1 MYKQKINY
9 VIIGLFV
16 TAMLSAGVGSI
27 ALLTGRTGPADHY
40 FIVLDNVA
48 DVKFGTQVRYE
59 GYPVGQV
66 EGITP
71 VVEGAGMEFRVG
83 ITIQPGWRVPSDSIA
98 RIGSSS
104 FLAAKTIDIDSGD
117 SQVAVALGA
126 RIASAPPSDIFATI
140 TATAGEFSELNRK
153 NLTPLLE
160 TLQSLAETVD
170 GGAPRILDELVAFTE
185 SLNESIEPLQ
195 QILAQRNVDAVQNSV
210 LNMEETT
217 SNLAGISRNLTETMV
232 KVDNLAG
239 NLDRLVEDNK
249 GNVDQSLKDIQYTLS
264 AVSATVDSI
273 VHNLEGTTR
282 NMNEFSRL
290 IRQNPGLLLDG
301 TPREAVSPARATL
314 KEDDI
319 KG

>member
-1 MYKQKINY
+1 M
-9 VIIGLFV
+9 
-16 TAMLSAGVGSI
+16 A
-27 ALLTGRTGPADHY
+27 
-40 FIVLDNVA
+40 
-48 DVKFGTQVRYE
+48 
-59 GYPVGQV
+59 
-66 EGITP
+66 
-71 VVEGAGMEFRVG
+71 FRVE
-83 ITIQPGWRVPSDSIA
+83 ITIQPGWRIPSDSIA

-104 FLAAKTIDIDSGD
+104 FLAAKTIDIDSGM
-117 SQVAVALGA
+117 SPVAVALGA

-140 TATAGEFSELNRK
+140 TATAGEISEFNRE

-160 TLQSLAETVD
+160 TLQSLAETVEGD
-170 GGAPRILDELVAFTE
+170 GPRILDELAAFTE
-185 SLNESIEPLQ
+185 SLNESIEPLR
-195 QILAQRNVDAVQNSV
+195 QILN
-210 LNMEETT
+210 LEETT
-217 SNLAGISRNLTETMV
+217 GNLAAISRNLTGTMV

-239 NLDRLVEDNK
+239 NLDALVENNK

-301 TPREAVSPARATL
+301 TPRAAVSPARATL
-314 KEDDI
+314 DEDDN

>member
-9 VIIGLFV
+9 VLIGFFV
-16 TAMLSAGVGSI
+16 TTMLSAGVGAI
-27 ALLTGRTGPADHY
+27 ALLAGRTGPVDRY

-66 EGITP
+66 EDITP

-83 ITIQPGWRVPSDSIA
+83 ISIQPGWRVPSDSVA

-104 FLAAKTIDIDSGD
+104 FLAAKTIDIDRGE
-117 SQVAVALGA
+117 SQVAVANS
-126 RIASAPPSDIFATI
+126 I
-140 TATAGEFSELNRK
+140 LN
-153 NLTPLLE
+153 
-160 TLQSLAETVD
+160 V
-170 GGAPRILDELVAFTE
+170 
-185 SLNESIEPLQ
+185 
-195 QILAQRNVDAVQNSV
+195 
-210 LNMEETT
+210 EETT
-217 SNLAGISRNLTETMV
+217 DNLAAISRDLIKTMV

-239 NLDRLVEDNK
+239 NLDRLLEDNK
-249 GNVDQSLKDIQYTLS
+249 DNVDQSLKDLQYTLS
-264 AVSATVDSI
+264 AVSATVDSV

-282 NMNEFSRL
+282 NMNEFSRM

-301 TPREAVSPARATL
+301 TPRKAVSPARATL
-314 KEDDI
+314 EEGDV

>member
-9 VIIGLFV
+9 VLIGIFV
-16 TAMLSAGVGSI
+16 TAMLSVGVGAI
-27 ALLTGRTGPADHY
+27 ALLTGRTGPADRY
-40 FIVLDNVA
+40 FIVLNNVA

-66 EGITP
+66 EDITP

-83 ITIQPGWRVPSDSIA
+83 ISIQPGWRVPSNSIA

-104 FLAAKTIDIDSGD
+104 FLAAKTIDIESGD
-117 SQVAVALGA
+117 SQVAVAPGA

-140 TATAGEFSELNRK
+140 TATAGEISELSRR

-160 TLQSLAETVD
+160 TLQSLAETVA
-170 GGAPRILDELVAFTE
+170 GAAPRILDELTAVTE

-195 QILAQRNVDAVQNSV
+195 QILAQRNVDAVRSSI

-217 SNLAGISRNLTETMV
+217 GNLAAISRNLTETMV
-232 KVDNLAG
+232 KVDNLTG
-239 NLDRLVEDNK
+239 NLDRLVENNK

-264 AVSATVDSI
+264 AVSATVESI
-273 VHNLEGTTR
+273 VYNLEGTTR

-314 KEDDI
+314 EEEEI
-319 KG
+319 K

>member
-9 VIIGLFV
+9 VLIGFFV
-16 TAMLSAGVGSI
+16 TTMLSAGVGAI
-27 ALLTGRTGPADHY
+27 ALLAGRTGPVDRY

-66 EGITP
+66 EEITP

-83 ITIQPGWRVPSDSIA
+83 ISIQPGWRVPSDSIA

-117 SQVAVALGA
+117 SQVAVALGE

-140 TATAGEFSELNRK
+140 TTIAGEISELNRR

-160 TLQSLAETVD
+160 TLQSLAETVQ

-195 QILAQRNVDAVQNSV
+195 QILAQRNVKAVQSSI
-210 LNMEETT
+210 LNMEEATG
-217 SNLAGISRNLTETMV
+217 NLAAISRNLTRTMV

-239 NLDRLVEDNK
+239 NIDALIENNK
-249 GNVDQSLKDIQYTLS
+249 DNVDQSLKDIQYTVS
-264 AVSATVDSI
+264 AVSATVDSV

-282 NMNEFSRL
+282 NMNEFSRM

-301 TPREAVSPARATL
+301 TPRKAVSPARATL
-314 KEDDI
+314 EEGDVR
-319 KG
+319 G

>member
-1 MYKQKINY
+1 MYKQKKNY
-9 VIIGLFV
+9 VIIGFFV
-16 TAMLSAGVGSI
+16 TAMLSAGVGAI
-27 ALLTGRTGPADHY
+27 ALLAGRTGPADHY

-71 VVEGAGMEFRVG
+71 VVEGAGMEFRVE
-83 ITIQPGWRVPSDSIA
+83 ISLQPGWRVPSDSVA

-104 FLAAKTIDIDSGD
+104 FLAAKTIDIESGD

-140 TATAGEFSELNRK
+140 AATADAFSELNRR
-153 NLTPLLE
+153 NLTPLLD
-160 TLQSLAETVD
+160 TLQSLAETVE
-170 GGAPRILDELVAFTE
+170 GGAPRILNELAAFTE
-185 SLNESIEPLQ
+185 SLNQSLEPLQ
-195 QILAQRNVDAVQNSV
+195 QILAQRNVDAVQSSI

-217 SNLAGISRNLTETMV
+217 GNLAAISRNLTETMV
-232 KVDNLAG
+232 KVDNLTG
-239 NLDRLVEDNK
+239 NLDALVEDNK
-249 GNVDQSLKDIQYTLS
+249 GNVDQSLKDLQYTLS
-264 AVSATVDSI
+264 TVSATVDSI

-301 TPREAVSPARATL
+301 TPRAAVSPARATL
-314 KEDDI
+314 DEDDN

>member
-9 VIIGLFV
+9 VLIGIFV

-27 ALLTGRTGPADHY
+27 ALLAGRTGPADHY

-48 DVKFGTQVRYE
+48 DLKFGTQVRYE

-66 EGITP
+66 EEITP

-83 ITIQPGWRVPSDSIA
+83 ISIQPGWRVPSDSIA

-117 SQVAVALGA
+117 SQVAVALGE

-140 TATAGEFSELNRK
+140 TAIAGEISELNRR

-160 TLQSLAETVD
+160 TLQSLAETVQ

-195 QILAQRNVDAVQNSV
+195 QILAQRNVKAVQSSI
-210 LNMEETT
+210 LNMEEATG
-217 SNLAGISRNLTETMV
+217 NLAAISRNLTRTMV

-239 NLDRLVEDNK
+239 NIDALIENNK
-249 GNVDQSLKDIQYTLS
+249 DNVDQSLKDIQYTVS

-282 NMNEFSRL
+282 NMNEFSRM

-301 TPREAVSPARATL
+301 TPR
-314 KEDDI
+314 
-319 KG
+319 

>member
-9 VIIGLFV
+9 VIIGIFV
-16 TAMLSAGVGSI
+16 TAMLSAAVGSI
-27 ALLTGRTGPADHY
+27 ALLAGRTGPADRY

-71 VVEGAGMEFRVG
+71 VVEGAGMEFRVE
-83 ITIQPGWRVPSDSIA
+83 ISLQPGWRVPSDSVA

-104 FLAAKTIDIDSGD
+104 FLAAKTIDIDSGM
-117 SQVAVALGA
+117 SPVAVALGE

-140 TATAGEFSELNRK
+140 TATAGEISEFNRE

-160 TLQSLAETVD
+160 TLQSLAETVEGD
-170 GGAPRILDELVAFTE
+170 GPRILDELAAFTE
-185 SLNESIEPLQ
+185 SLNESIEPLR
-195 QILAQRNVDAVQNSV
+195 QILNQRNVAAVQSSI
-210 LNMEETT
+210 LNLEETT
-217 SNLAGISRNLTETMV
+217 GNLAAISRNLTGTMV

-239 NLDRLVEDNK
+239 NLDALVENNK

-282 NMNEFSRL
+282 NMNEFSRS

-301 TPREAVSPARATL
+301 TPRRAVSPARATL
-314 KEDDI
+314 DEDDN

>member
-9 VIIGLFV
+9 VIIGIFV

-27 ALLTGRTGPADHY
+27 ALLAGRTGMVDRY

-71 VVEGAGMEFRVG
+71 VVEGAGMKFRVE
-83 ITIQPGWRVPSDSIA
+83 ISIQLGWRVPSDSIA

-117 SQVAVALGA
+117 SQVAVALGE
-126 RIASAPPSDIFATI
+126 RIASAPPSDILATI
-140 TATAGEFSELNRK
+140 TATAGEISELNRK

-160 TLQSLAETVD
+160 TLQSLAETVE
-170 GGAPRILDELVAFTE
+170 GGAPRILDALVAFTE
-185 SLNESIEPLQ
+185 TLNESIEPFQ
-195 QILAQRNVDAVQNSV
+195 QILAQRNVDAVQRSI

-217 SNLAGISRNLTETMV
+217 GNLAAISRNLTETMV

-239 NLDRLVEDNK
+239 NLDRLVENNK

-264 AVSATVDSI
+264 TVSATVGSI
-273 VHNLEGTTR
+273 VHNLEGTAR

-290 IRQNPGLLLDG
+290 IRQYPGLLLDG
-301 TPREAVSPARATL
+301 TPREAVSPARATRG
-314 KEDDI
+314 EEDI

>member
-1 MYKQKINY
+1 
-9 VIIGLFV
+9 
-16 TAMLSAGVGSI
+16 
-27 ALLTGRTGPADHY
+27 
-40 FIVLDNVA
+40 
-48 DVKFGTQVRYE
+48 
-59 GYPVGQV
+59 
-66 EGITP
+66 
-71 VVEGAGMEFRVG
+71 MEFRVEV
-83 ITIQPGWRVPSDSIA
+83 TIQPGWRVPSDSIA

-153 NLTPLLE
+153 NLAPLLE
-160 TLQSLAETVD
+160 TLQSLAETVE

-185 SLNESIEPLQ
+185 SLNETIEPLQ
-195 QILAQRNVDAVQNSV
+195 QILAQRNVDAVQSSV

-217 SNLAGISRNLTETMV
+217 GNLAAISRNLTETMV
-232 KVDNLAG
+232 KVDNLTG

-249 GNVDQSLKDIQYTLS
+249 GNLDQSLRDIQYTLS

-314 KEDDI
+314 KEDDN

>member
-9 VIIGLFV
+9 VIIGIFV

-40 FIVLDNVA
+40 FVVLDNVA

-66 EGITP
+66 EDITP
-71 VVEGAGMEFRVG
+71 VVEGAGMTFRVG
-83 ITIQPGWRVPSDSIA
+83 ISIRPGWRVPSDSIA
-98 RIGSSS
+98 RIASSS

-117 SQVAVALGA
+117 SQVAVALGE

-140 TATAGEFSELNRK
+140 TATAGEISELNRR

-160 TLQSLAETVD
+160 TLQSLAETVE

-185 SLNESIEPLQ
+185 SLNQSIEPLQ
-195 QILAQRNVDAVQNSV
+195 QILAQRNLDAVQSSV

-217 SNLAGISRNLTETMV
+217 GNLAAISRNLTETMA
-232 KVDNLAG
+232 KVDNLTG
-239 NLDRLVEDNK
+239 NLDRLVENNK

-264 AVSATVDSI
+264 AVSTTVDSI

-282 NMNEFSRL
+282 NMNEFSRM

-314 KEDDI
+314 VEEDI

>member
-9 VIIGLFV
+9 VLIGFFV
-16 TAMLSAGVGSI
+16 TAMLSAGVGAI
-27 ALLTGRTGPADHY
+27 ALLSGRTGPTDRY

-71 VVEGAGMEFRVG
+71 VIEGAGMEFRVG
-83 ITIQPGWRVPSDSIA
+83 ISIQPGWRIPADSIA

-104 FLAAKTIDIDSGD
+104 FLAAKTIDIDRGE
-117 SQVAVALGA
+117 SQVAVAVGE
-126 RIASAPPSDIFATI
+126 RIASAPPSDIFAAI
-140 TATAGEFSELNRK
+140 TATASEFSELSRK
-153 NLTPLLE
+153 KLTPLLE
-160 TLQSLAETVD
+160 TLQSLAEALD
-170 GGAPRILDELVAFTE
+170 GGAPRILDELTAFTV

-195 QILAQRNVDAVQNSV
+195 QILTQRNVDAVQNSIQNV
-210 LNMEETT
+210 EEATG
-217 SNLAGISRNLTETMV
+217 NLAAISRNLTKTMV

-249 GNVDQSLKDIQYTLS
+249 DNVDQSLKDIRYTLS
-264 AVSATVDSI
+264 AVAATVDSI

-314 KEDDI
+314 EEGDI

>member
-9 VIIGLFV
+9 VLIGFFV
-16 TAMLSAGVGSI
+16 TAMLSAGVGAI
-27 ALLTGRTGPADHY
+27 ALLAGRTGPVDRY

-66 EGITP
+66 EDITP

-83 ITIQPGWRVPSDSIA
+83 ISIQPGWRVPSDSVA

-104 FLAAKTIDIDSGD
+104 FLAAKTIDIDRGE
-117 SQVAVALGA
+117 SQVAVALGE
-126 RIASAPPSDIFATI
+126 RIASAPPFDIFAAI
-140 TATAGEFSELNRK
+140 TATASEFSGLSRGK
-153 NLTPLLE
+153 LTPLLE
-160 TLQSLAETVD
+160 TLQSLAETVE
-170 GGAPRILDELVAFTE
+170 GGAPRILDELTAFTE
-185 SLNESIEPLQ
+185 SLNDTIEPLQ
-195 QILAQRNVDAVQNSV
+195 QSLAQRNIDAVQNSI
-210 LNMEETT
+210 LNVEETT
-217 SNLAGISRNLTETMV
+217 DNLAAISRDLIKTMV

-239 NLDRLVEDNK
+239 NLDRLLEDNK
-249 GNVDQSLKDIQYTLS
+249 GNVDQSLKDLQYTLS
-264 AVSATVDSI
+264 AVSATVDSV

-282 NMNEFSRL
+282 NMNEFSRM

-301 TPREAVSPARATL
+301 TPRKAVSPARATL
-314 KEDDI
+314 AEGDV

>member
-9 VIIGLFV
+9 VIIGVFV
-16 TAMLSAGVGSI
+16 TAMLAAGVTSV

-40 FIVLDNVA
+40 FMVLDNVA

-59 GYPVGQV
+59 GYPIGQV

-71 VVEGAGMEFRVG
+71 VVDGAGMEFRVEV
-83 ITIQPGWRVPSDSIA
+83 TIQPGWQIPSDSIA

-104 FLAAKTIDIDSGD
+104 FLAAKTIDIDSGN
-117 SQVAVALGA
+117 SPVAVALGE
-126 RIASAPPSDIFATI
+126 RIASSPPTDIFAAI
-140 TATAGEFSELNRK
+140 TATAGEFSDLSREH
-153 NLTPLLE
+153 LTPLLE
-160 TLQSLAETVD
+160 ILQSLAETVD

-185 SLNESIEPLQ
+185 SLNETIEPLQ
-195 QILAQRNVDAVQNSV
+195 QILAQRNVDSV
-210 LNMEETT
+210 RSSILQIEETT
-217 SNLAGISRNLTETMV
+217 GNLAAISRNLTGTMV

-239 NLDRLVEDNK
+239 NLDRLVEENQ
-249 GNVDQSLKDIQYTLS
+249 GNVDQSLKDVRYTMS

-301 TPREAVSPARATL
+301 TPREAVSPARATRD
-314 KEDDI
+314 KEDI

>member
-9 VIIGLFV
+9 VIIGFFV
-16 TAMLSAGVGSI
+16 TAMLSAGVGAI
-27 ALLTGRTGPADHY
+27 ALLAGRTGPADHY

-71 VVEGAGMEFRVG
+71 VVEGAGMEFRVE

-126 RIASAPPSDIFATI
+126 RIASAPPSDILAKI

-160 TLQSLAETVD
+160 TLQSLAETVE

-217 SNLAGISRNLTETMV
+217 GNLVGISRNLTKTMV

-314 KEDDI
+314 KEEDI